1 MPNPITLNRAELARL
16 HRFLKIDPETNC
28 WLWMGAKTS
37 NGYAKWNSTSGRS
50 VRAAHRIVYEHY
62 KQKKIGEGLQ
72 LDHLCRIRHCVNPD
86 HFEEVTPSENTMRQ
100 NHFERNKTHCP
111 QNHEYNEE
119 NTRITGQNKRICRV
133 CDRERRRVSKD
144 VPGTESDGPEKPT
157 KSSEPSLTPQ
167 DG

>member
-1 MPNPITLNRAELARL
+1 MANPITLNRAEIARL
-16 HRFLKIDPETNC
+16 QRNLKIDPDTDC
-28 WLWMGAKTS
+28 WLWQGAKTS
-37 NGYAKWNSTSGRS
+37 NGYAKWSSTSGRG

-111 QNHEYNEE
+111 QGHEYNEE
-119 NTRITGQNKRICRV
+119 NTRITSQNKRICRV
-133 CDRERRRVSKD
+133 CDRERRRVNKNVASAEEGQ
-144 VPGTESDGPEKPT
+144 PESG
-157 KSSEPSLTPQ
+157 
-167 DG
+167 